1 MKYFITFI
9 IQFTLMANFPKN
21 YEDSRNRFRKQVN
34 VYKSYKIK
42 SDIDKDL
49 TIDYAY
55 LENGTRDK
63 TLLIINT
70 GIHGPEA
77 YLGSMALDIFIRT
90 HLQNILDKDIDVF
103 LIHALNPFGFK
114 YHRRFTENNVDLNR
128 NQNQSRE
135 IFRILNKDYQI
146 VDHILNPKEKVN
158 DHNTRFYKTL
168 AQIGLKLITGTSFSS
183 IRNATAAGQY
193 HQQQGLF
200 YGGKEFEE
208 NTLFIQN
215 ILAPQLNERSKIL
228 FLDFHTGLGDT
239 GELHLI
245 TTSFKN
251 QASREALNKIFP
263 PSKYYKVT
271 RPTDKGFYK
280 ANGDLLNFITNSSPT
295 DAVLVNL
302 AAEFGTVGTGTINQ
316 IDTISRMIL
325 ENQGHFYGY
334 ENEDIKKQ
342 VKKDYLD
349 LFYPQSEGWRSEVK
363 DKVEKLFKINLQHF
377 IDY

>member
-9 IQFTLMANFPKN
+9 LQFTLMANFPKS
-21 YEDSRNRFRKQVN
+21 YEDSRDRFRKQVDD
-34 VYKSYKIK
+34 YKSFQIN
-42 SDIDKDL
+42 SDLDKDL

-55 LENGTRDK
+55 LEQGTRDR
-63 TLLIINT
+63 TLLVINT

-90 HLQNILDKDIDVF
+90 HLQNVLDKNIDVF

-128 NQNQSRE
+128 NQSRSKE
-135 IFRILNKDYQI
+135 LFRTNNKDYQLI
-146 VDHILNPKEKVN
+146 DHILNPKEKVD
-158 DHNTRFYKTL
+158 DHKTRFYKTI
-168 AQIGLKLITGTSFSS
+168 AQIGFKLITGTSFSS
-183 IRNATAAGQY
+183 IRNATAGGQY
-193 HQQQGLF
+193 HNQQGLF
-200 YGGKEFEE
+200 YGGVEFEE
-208 NTLFIQN
+208 NTLFIQSK
-215 ILAPQLNERSKIL
+215 LAPQLKERSKIL
-228 FLDFHTGLGDT
+228 FLDFHTGLGET

-251 QASREALNKIFP
+251 QASLEALNKIFP
-263 PSKYYKVT
+263 PSEHYKVT

-280 ANGDLLNFITNSSPT
+280 ASGDLLSFITDSTPT
-295 DAVLVNL
+295 DAVLINL

-316 IDTISRMIL
+316 INTISRMIL

-334 ENEDIKKQ
+334 ESEDAKEQ
-342 VKKDYLD
+342 VTKDYLD

-363 DKVEKLFKINLQHF
+363 TKIENLFNVNLKHF